1 MIFES
6 NPGFVFHDSR
16 GFEAG
21 RSSELDDVKNFIKS
35 YSSKLRRSSKRLHV
49 IWYCIPINNQG
60 RPITR
65 AELNFFDECGT
76 GKIPVLVLFTK
87 ADMLDAET
95 IECLVNSGMSLEEAA
110 IKAPEESAIKFQ
122 NSFGN
127 QLYKKKYPPT
137 GHLYL
142 RDMQTT
148 SSHCNALMEHT
159 AALLSADII
168 KQLFFSVQQHHLSL
182 SVQHAIMR

>member
-1 MIFES
+1 VEILMLFWI
-6 NPGFVFHDSR
+6 
-16 GFEAG
+16 
-21 RSSELDDVKNFIKS
+21 
-35 YSSKLRRSSKRLHV
+35 
-49 IWYCIPINNQG
+49 
-60 RPITR
+60 
-65 AELNFFDECGT
+65 NFFLFLV
-76 GKIPVLVLFTK
+76 PVLVLFTK

-142 RDMQTT
+142 RG
-148 SSHCNALMEHT
+148 NKK
-159 AALLSADII
+159 LSII
-168 KQLFFSVQQHHLSL
+168 LRQQ
-182 SVQHAIMR
+182 IDCIY